1 MQIDRKMLNGLL
13 ALNDRQLQALFVRL
27 IKESGID
34 PSQFNVDPQSVQSIR
49 SAIKNASDEDLTRIA
64 EQYESN
70 KKGGH
75 R

>member
-34 PSQFNVDPQSVQSIR
+34 PSQFNVDPRSVQSIR
-49 SAIKNASDEDLTRIA
+49 SAIKNASDEDLTTFSSA
-64 EQYESN
+64 KQSTM
-70 KKGGH
+70 
-75 R
+75 